1 MVWASIAITMPGTIH
16 FIEGKLLGEG
26 YRDLL
31 RDVMLPNARQ
41 LLGHNFY
48 FLDDDDP
55 KHCGPRGS
63 VFVTNSIRANLIR
76 GMNFPPRSPDL
87 NPIENFWSKL
97 KFK

>member
-1 MVWASIAITMPGTIH
+1 MVWGSIPITMPGTIH
-16 FIEGKLLGEG
+16 FIEGKLLAEG

-31 RDVMLPNARQ
+31 REVTLPNARQ

-55 KHCGPRGS
+55 KHGGLRGS
-63 VFVTNSIRANLIR
+63 VFETNFIRANLIR

-87 NPIENFWSKL
+87 NPMENFWSKL